1 MLNNIV
7 DYLTDGYWQQQGGAR
22 RKFDIQPGGTL
33 TANIAALTPAGQ
45 QLATWALEAW
55 ADVTGINFSL
65 VTTAGAD
72 ITFDDNEPGGFSTAS
87 VTDGVITASHVNVSA
102 TSLDEY
108 GTGMDSY
115 SFLTYIHE
123 IGHALGLGHPGRYN
137 GGYPDFLADTVSFYD
152 SWQTTVMSY
161 ISQDENVFA
170 FANYAHPVTPM
181 IADIAAVHTLYGKP
195 ESVHAGNTTYG
206 YNANTG
212 TYLDEYFRLWTGED
226 NPFSRTANISQP
238 SFFDYGNTTYLAA
251 LNPERTVLFV
261 YENTGTPSSPA
272 FDYLASLDWG
282 DPIQDYQFI
291 DIKEDGYIDII
302 VADYTGVYLL
312 ESTYAGENL
321 YLLLAGAYTGK
332 FEFVDLDGD
341 SDYDVFEIIYGD
353 VYIRENI
360 GTPTVPVLTDAVYVD
375 SLYHSVHDFK
385 FADLDND
392 NDFDLMAV
400 DDLGGIHYYENI
412 GTSISPYFA
421 EDVYFGNPLDSVY
434 YGGAPIQ
441 QVRDISFADVDND
454 GDIDILS
461 ADNYNIIHYFENAG
475 TADNFHFVP
484 TNFNRQTTLT
494 IYDTDGNDLLDL
506 RTDLYD
512 QWIDLSPEGISH
524 VYGLTGNLVIAHDT
538 TIERVIAGRG
548 DDVILGNAANNT
560 LHGNTGDDL
569 LFGNDR
575 DDTLKGY
582 HGDDFLRGD
591 SGNDSLIGGRGAD
604 RMVGGLG
611 DDVFVLMPADGY
623 DYDYIRDFKNGNDRI
638 DLRGFDTFRTLDDLS
653 YYLADNGYDGI
664 IDLSDHGGGYIVL
677 ENFTEPLGLSDFI
690 VSDGALLA

>member
-1 MLNNIV
+1 
-7 DYLTDGYWQQQGGAR
+7 
-22 RKFDIQPGGTL
+22 
-33 TANIAALTPAGQ
+33 
-45 QLATWALEAW
+45 
-55 ADVTGINFSL
+55 
-65 VTTAGAD
+65 
-72 ITFDDNEPGGFSTAS
+72 
-87 VTDGVITASHVNVSA
+87 
-102 TSLDEY
+102 
-108 GTGMDSY
+108 
-115 SFLTYIHE
+115 
-123 IGHALGLGHPGRYN
+123 
-137 GGYPDFLADTVSFYD
+137 
-152 SWQTTVMSY
+152 
-161 ISQDENVFA
+161 
-170 FANYAHPVTPM
+170 
-181 IADIAAVHTLYGKP
+181 
-195 ESVHAGNTTYG
+195 
-206 YNANTG
+206 
-212 TYLDEYFRLWTGED
+212 
-226 NPFSRTANISQP
+226 
-238 SFFDYGNTTYLAA
+238 
-251 LNPERTVLFV
+251 
-261 YENTGTPSSPA
+261 
-272 FDYLASLDWG
+272 
-282 DPIQDYQFI
+282 
-291 DIKEDGYIDII
+291 
-302 VADYTGVYLL
+302 
-312 ESTYAGENL
+312 
-321 YLLLAGAYTGK
+321 
-332 FEFVDLDGD
+332 
-341 SDYDVFEIIYGD
+341 
-353 VYIRENI
+353 
-360 GTPTVPVLTDAVYVD
+360 
-375 SLYHSVHDFK
+375 
-385 FADLDND
+385 
-392 NDFDLMAV
+392 MAV

-412 GTSISPYFA
+412 GTSISPYFT

-461 ADNYNIIHYFENAG
+461 ADNYNIIHYFENVG
-475 TADNFHFVP
+475 TANNFHFVP

-512 QWIDLSPEGISH
+512 QWIDLSQEGISH

-538 TIERVIAGRG
+538 TLERVIAGRG

-569 LFGNDR
+569 LFGNDG

-677 ENFTEPLGLSDFI
+677 ENFTEPLRLSDFI